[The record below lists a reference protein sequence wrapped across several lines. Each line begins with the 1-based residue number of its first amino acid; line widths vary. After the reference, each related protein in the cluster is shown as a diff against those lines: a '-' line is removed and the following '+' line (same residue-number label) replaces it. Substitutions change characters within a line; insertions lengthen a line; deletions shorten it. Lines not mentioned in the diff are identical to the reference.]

1 MRSFFGAIEDWNSTD
16 DRDSGLSIAIVLRG
30 DRGLEQMLLGTFS
43 DQNIAIVLRGDR
55 GLELYFRRRPLSI
68 MEIAIVLRGDRG
80 LEQPGTVALLLRS
93 SFEIAIVLRGDR
105 GLEL

>member
-1 MRSFFGAIEDWNSTD
+1 
-16 DRDSGLSIAIVLRG
+16 
-30 DRGLEQMLLGTFS
+30 MLLGTFS